1 MLLPERKNECLWC
14 GHRLIDSE
22 PEPWRTCVKRS
33 EEHIIP
39 KSAYGR
45 IVTYELCN
53 TCNSEFSKVC
63 DHALVSDARF
73 VRAAGKAG
81 IGLEKFLMRFDGTQ
95 QTESGCAV
103 KVCYREGNPKIQPQL
118 RPSTNLFMPLDDW
131 TKRRNEIR
139 GSLIAKVRKKSLPL
153 NDHEIEAKV
162 DALLQ
167 QVVEN
172 PLGTHYC
179 NTLREGF
186 RLDATRGPITVTRD
200 QIPWE
205 TEWCLA
211 KIVFELSCLA
221 WPHDYQIYGHPV
233 IQQFRNFLEKRT
245 HNPTAG
251 SGIGIFQ
258 FVELQATPAPQ
269 HTVSCTFTPTHVEW
283 HLTFF
288 GTAQWTWEADLA
300 PMRPPP
306 SNEFNLLLTNP
317 IAGAAATIAVDP
329 VSNSAPE

>member
-1 MLLPERKNECLWC
+1 MLLPGRKKECLWC
-14 GHRLIDSE
+14 GRRLVDYA
-22 PEPWRTCVKRS
+22 PEPWQTCVKQS

-39 KSAYGR
+39 KSANGR

-53 TCNSEFSKVC
+53 KCNSEFGEVC
-63 DHALVSDARF
+63 DHALISDERF
-73 VRAAGKAG
+73 VRAAGRAG
-81 IGLEKFLMRFDGTQ
+81 IGLEKFLMRFEGTQ

-103 KVCYREGNPKIQPQL
+103 KVSYREGNPKIQPQL

-139 GSLIAKVRKKSLPL
+139 GSLIAKVREKSLPL
-153 NDHEIEAKV
+153 DDHEIEANVDELLQRV
-162 DALLQ
+162 DA
-167 QVVEN
+167 N
-172 PLGTHYC
+172 PQGTHYSEA
-179 NTLREGF
+179 LGEGF
-186 RLDATRGPITVTRD
+186 RLDATCGPVTVTRD
-200 QIPWE
+200 QIPWK

-211 KIVFELSCLA
+211 KIVFELSCLV
-221 WPHDYQIYGHPV
+221 WPHDYQIYGQPV
-233 IQQFRNFLEKRT
+233 IQQFRDFLEKRT
-245 HNPTAG
+245 HDPATG

-258 FVELQATPAPQ
+258 FAELQATPALQ

-288 GTAQWTWEADLA
+288 GTAQWTWKADLA

-306 SNEFNLLLTNP
+306 SSGFSLLLTNP
-317 IAGAAATIAVDP
+317 TAGAAATIAVDP